1 MGPRW
6 SAAPWRSLP
15 GDILHIMPRRNIPH
29 EHQDALATQQRQ
41 QVGAALWLGAGVIAV
56 IVYRAAIHGMF
67 LQGWWRIW

>member
-1 MGPRW
+1 
-6 SAAPWRSLP
+6 
-15 GDILHIMPRRNIPH
+15 MPRRNIPH